1 MKSSMTEYGY
11 RKDELIL
18 LLLAS
23 NADEAQVAL
32 RDAYRK
38 TLDANNEAKAKA
50 RTFEEKRQLHDERA
64 ALTVE
69 YAAALDRM
77 KRATA

>member
-1 MKSSMTEYGY
+1 MTKQPY
-11 RKDELIL
+11 RTDEIIL
-18 LLLAS
+18 MMSAS

-38 TLDANNEAKAKA
+38 ALDTNNEAKAKA

>member
-1 MKSSMTEYGY
+1 MTKQPY
-11 RKDELIL
+11 RTDEIIL
-18 LLLAS
+18 MMSAS
-23 NADEAQVAL
+23 HADEAQVAL
-32 RDAYRK
+32 RDEYRK
-38 TLDANNEAKAKA
+38 ALDINNEAKAKA

-64 ALTVE
+64 ALTVG

>member
-1 MKSSMTEYGY
+1 MTKQPY
-11 RKDELIL
+11 RTDEIIL
-18 LLLAS
+18 MMSAS

-32 RDAYRK
+32 RDEYRK
-38 TLDANNEAKAKA
+38 ALDINNEAKAKSN
-50 RTFEEKRQLHDERA
+50 TWMEQKRLHDERA

-77 KRATA
+77 KRATT

>member
-1 MKSSMTEYGY
+1 MTKQPY
-11 RKDELIL
+11 RTDEIIL
-18 LLLAS
+18 MMLAS

-32 RDAYRK
+32 RDAYRE

-50 RTFEEKRQLHDERA
+50 NTWMEQKRLQNERA
-64 ALTVE
+64 ALTVG

-77 KRATA
+77 KRATT